1 MVPLTI
7 LLSLTGKGLRLLRW
21 RLSDVLQHQPIKDA
35 VQLNALATFR
45 PEHLV
50 LGKKGLNLWRL
61 LKELL
66 KGCRVVR
73 ALHLRQHG
81 VNLVEALFD
90 RHLHFAE
97 PFLHVDEALFQPR

>member
-1 MVPLTI
+1 MVPLTK
-7 LLSLTGKGLRLLRW
+7 LLSLTSKGLRLLQW
-21 RLSDVLQHQPIKDA
+21 CLSDVLQHQPIKDA
-35 VQLNALATFR
+35 VQPNALATFR

-50 LGKKGLNLWRL
+50 LGKKGLNLRQL

-66 KGCRVVR
+66 KGRRVIH

-81 VNLVEALFD
+81 VDLVEALFD

-97 PFLHVDEALFQPR
+97 PFLHVNEALFQPR